1 MDVTLGRRALF
12 ATIALMSW
20 ALLVPAARAAEQE
33 LVGFSSGPYTFKA
46 VPFGDLPG
54 FADPG
59 FATTGWGS
67 GTAPFGQLTTC
78 TGIPAPTQTGGW
90 TNNSDLLLRRTFQA
104 PAGVGSGSV
113 QVRVDN
119 DVTVYVNGVLLG
131 TAPHEGCAGT
141 NPPAP
146 IAIPAGRLHAG
157 DNLLAL
163 RARDR
168 LDQRYIDAKVVANV
182 DRFAVSLSPGSI
194 PAGAQRTLTATI
206 RNLGSATLQS
216 VTLTPPA
223 GLTGGGTLSGLN
235 LTPGAM
241 TTRTLDVVAAC
252 GGAGGTWTATASA
265 PGTSPALSTADSA
278 LATGV
283 SGQCAARFATQPA
296 NARVGDVITD
306 TAFTPSGGPIV
317 VEIRDAAGNPAVGAG
332 PVTVAR
338 APSSTGT
345 GALTGGEAQNPTGGA
360 ASFDHLRIDAAGAY
374 RLLATSPGA
383 TAATS
388 DPPFM
393 IDQAG
398 APCTAASCTASV
410 ASPVTSATVTSS
422 PLGAGPAFVSISLNI
437 GPAVDCAGYNEFSP
451 DWVVVDGKNT
461 DVKTVTYTI
470 SYRTLFAGWKEN
482 GLSLVQ
488 SCFSAPFTFK
498 TRNNVLTT
506 SSFDG
511 NGDGVPETW
520 YTGLLPECKVLWITN
535 PPPCVKERKLLRDG
549 ISIVSRIPGGD
560 KDPRMRG

>member
-1 MDVTLGRRALF
+1 MSRWGGGPVRHDRAHVVGTAGAGCAGRGAGARGV
-12 ATIALMSW
+12 
-20 ALLVPAARAAEQE
+20 LLRSVH
-33 LVGFSSGPYTFKA
+33 FKA
-46 VPFGDLPG
+46 CRP
-54 FADPG
+54 
-59 FATTGWGS
+59 ATCRASLTQGS
-67 GTAPFGQLTTC
+67 RRRVGAAAPPVGQLTTC

-119 DVTVYVNGVLLG
+119 DVIVYVNGVLLG

-265 PGTSPALSTADSA
+265 PGTSPALSTA
-278 LATGV
+278 T
-283 SGQCAARFATQPA
+283 ARWRPA
-296 NARVGDVITD
+296 
-306 TAFTPSGGPIV
+306 
-317 VEIRDAAGNPAVGAG
+317 
-332 PVTVAR
+332 
-338 APSSTGT
+338 
-345 GALTGGEAQNPTGGA
+345 
-360 ASFDHLRIDAAGAY
+360 
-374 RLLATSPGA
+374 
-383 TAATS
+383 
-388 DPPFM
+388 
-393 IDQAG
+393 
-398 APCTAASCTASV
+398 
-410 ASPVTSATVTSS
+410 
-422 PLGAGPAFVSISLNI
+422 
-437 GPAVDCAGYNEFSP
+437 
-451 DWVVVDGKNT
+451 
-461 DVKTVTYTI
+461 
-470 SYRTLFAGWKEN
+470 
-482 GLSLVQ
+482 
-488 SCFSAPFTFK
+488 
-498 TRNNVLTT
+498 
-506 SSFDG
+506 
-511 NGDGVPETW
+511 
-520 YTGLLPECKVLWITN
+520 
-535 PPPCVKERKLLRDG
+535 
-549 ISIVSRIPGGD
+549 
-560 KDPRMRG
+560 